1 MALMSDLLAR
11 LRARSPV
18 VPRSSRDAV
27 EAECAELRS
36 AFDAVGLGDAQ
47 TRHWLAHFQDAQVAP
62 FLTFAPP
69 GHFYSPIP
77 PLDEAVAHVTAVFD
91 EPAQTI
97 PGIDLRLDDQ
107 LALAEEL
114 APFHA
119 DFDPPADRTD
129 GRRYHTD
136 NPAYGFGDA
145 AIFQALLR
153 HRPPKRIIEVGSGYS
168 SALLL
173 DVIDDH
179 LDASTEVT
187 FIEPFDELLMS
198 VLRPE
203 DLDRVT
209 IVDQG
214 VQQVDLARFE
224 ELEADDVLFID
235 STHVVRAG
243 SDVLTDVFDVLP
255 RLAPGVVVHFHDM
268 FHPFEYP
275 AAWIREGRVWT
286 EAYLLRAF
294 LQYNDAFEIMLF
306 PHQLRV
312 LAFDRLRAAWP
323 AIDRGT
329 GASLWLR
336 RKG

>member
-1 MALMSDLLAR
+1 MAMMSDLLAR
-11 LRARSPV
+11 LKARSPL
-18 VPRSSRDAV
+18 VPRSSRDAL
-27 EAECAELRS
+27 EAEHAELRR

-47 TRHWLAHFQDAQVAP
+47 NRHWLAHFQDAQVAP

-77 PLDEAVAHVTAVFD
+77 LLDDAVAHVTAVFD

-97 PGIDLRLDDQ
+97 PGIDLRLEAQ
-107 LALAEEL
+107 LELVDEL
-114 APFHA
+114 APLHA
-119 DFDPPADRTD
+119 DFDPPAEPTD
-129 GRRYHTD
+129 GRRYFAD
-136 NPAYGFGDA
+136 NPAFGFGDA

-153 HRPPKRIIEVGSGYS
+153 HRPPERIIEVGSGYS

-179 LDASTEVT
+179 FEHRPQVT

-198 VLRPE
+198 VLRPG
-203 DLDRVT
+203 DLDQVT

-214 VQQVDLARFE
+214 VQHVDPARFE
-224 ELEADDVLFID
+224 ELEAGDVLFID

-243 SDVLTDVFDVLP
+243 SDVVTDVFEVLP

-312 LAFDRLRAAWP
+312 LAFDRLQAAWP